1 MNTKSLSKKRQK
13 QVNPIESSSVIDLM
27 RKTIGSNPRD
37 LLLFNLAIETGVTAN
52 QLLSLCVKELAG
64 LNIGEEIPML
74 CRKQGRKEPVI
85 LGRQTHEAFQQYLRQ
100 SHANSDDFL
109 FKSRKGGGA
118 LSLPSASRLVRGWF
132 NQIGSEEMSGF
143 LSLRKTWETHYRKPK
158 KENPAHSDSPQ
169 AVSSYSATSIQT
181 PTTQELVYRE
191 LEHAIITAR
200 IKPGEKLVTEKLAK
214 QMGISRIPVR
224 EAIGRLEAKSL
235 LIVHPQKGS
244 TVCGLSE
251 TKLKEILEIRLL
263 IEPAAARKA
272 ALAATKNSVETLDRL
287 NKQYIVAQR
296 ENDADKILLVNR
308 EFHFTIYNGA
318 KMPIL
323 LSMIQSLWD
332 QASPYYH
339 LMFRQTIFNDPQTGR
354 GNHQNII
361 DAMAANDP
369 EKISKWLK
377 IDLLDSTEFV
387 LDVMRSIKET

>member
-1 MNTKSLSKKRQK
+1 MSSKSLSKKRQK
-13 QVNPIESSSVIDLM
+13 QVHPIENSTVIDLM

-37 LLLFNLAIETGVTAN
+37 LLLFNLAIESGVTAN
-52 QLLSLCVKELAG
+52 QLLSMRVKELAG
-64 LNIGEEIPML
+64 LNIGEKIPL
-74 CRKQGRKEPVI
+74 LSRKQGHTEPVI
-85 LGRQTHEAFQQYLRQ
+85 LGRQTHKAFQRYLRQ
-100 SHANSDDFL
+100 SDPNSDDFL
-109 FKSRKGGGA
+109 FKSRKGSGA
-118 LSLPSASRLVRGWF
+118 LSLPSASRLVCGWF
-132 NQIGSEEMSGF
+132 NQIGLEEMSGF
-143 LSLRKTWETHYRKPK
+143 LSLRKTWETHYRKPE
-158 KENPAHSDSPQ
+158 KENPTNSDSPQ

-200 IKPGEKLVTEKLAK
+200 IKPGEKLVTETLAK
-214 QMGISRIPVR
+214 QMGISRIPIR
-224 EAIGRLEAKSL
+224 EAIGRLEARNL

-244 TVCGLSE
+244 TVYGLSE

-263 IEPAAARKA
+263 IEIAAGKKA
-272 ALAATKNSVETLDRL
+272 ALAATKQCVETLDHL
-287 NKQYIVAQR
+287 NKQYNVAQQ
-296 ENDADKILLVNR
+296 ENDADKVLLVNR

-318 KMPIL
+318 NMPIL

-361 DAMAANDP
+361 DAMATNDS
-369 EKISKWLK
+369 EKVSKWLK
-377 IDLLDSTEFV
+377 IDLIDSTEFV